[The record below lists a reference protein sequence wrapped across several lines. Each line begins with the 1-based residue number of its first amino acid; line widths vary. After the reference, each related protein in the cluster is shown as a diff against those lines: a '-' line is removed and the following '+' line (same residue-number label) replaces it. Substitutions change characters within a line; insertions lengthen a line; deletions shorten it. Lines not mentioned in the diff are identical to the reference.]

1 MNRKLRLNKE
11 LKKSI
16 LTNELIINISTY
28 DYEKIKYLINKY
40 KTEYE
45 KNKMIIVKKDGFE
58 KIYLHNKLVKNIIYD
73 ILNSFDEIQKHN
85 VCVFLTGSFARNTN
99 KLNSDLD
106 LHFCYSDKYKSRLF
120 KCEEMIYFVLLNVF
134 DLPRG
139 KVHNMI
145 LSRINPNA
153 KKILKK
159 KLDDKELKIVL
170 KSESQKFEYV
180 IDGNTKDRIYLQ
192 YGNSRSLKG
201 VFKYLKREVGIL
213 NREWC
218 HVFYTFT
225 MKDKFMMFYR
235 KLYLY
240 EKRKINN
247 KFILK
252 RKQRI
257 KNYICEIN
265 LALKNAKRNSMS
277 DFKKIFQMKEF
288 KIIYELISS
297 VRDYNLLNKKE
308 WLFINFANNKED
320 LMEIWN
326 DILDYFNVLFKVVEP
341 FKSKYSIHKD
351 IFIDTKIF
359 DLLENKLLILNK
371 KMGDYIWKD

>member
-73 ILNSFDEIQKHN
+73 ILNSFDEIKKYN

-153 KKILKK
+153 KK
-159 KLDDKELKIVL
+159 
-170 KSESQKFEYV
+170 Y
-180 IDGNTKDRIYLQ
+180 
-192 YGNSRSLKG
+192 
-201 VFKYLKREVGIL
+201 
-213 NREWC
+213 
-218 HVFYTFT
+218 
-225 MKDKFMMFYR
+225 
-235 KLYLY
+235 
-240 EKRKINN
+240 
-247 KFILK
+247 
-252 RKQRI
+252 
-257 KNYICEIN
+257 
-265 LALKNAKRNSMS
+265 
-277 DFKKIFQMKEF
+277 
-288 KIIYELISS
+288 
-297 VRDYNLLNKKE
+297 
-308 WLFINFANNKED
+308 
-320 LMEIWN
+320 
-326 DILDYFNVLFKVVEP
+326 
-341 FKSKYSIHKD
+341 
-351 IFIDTKIF
+351 
-359 DLLENKLLILNK
+359 
-371 KMGDYIWKD
+371 

>member
-1 MNRKLRLNKE
+1 MNRKLKLNKE

-45 KNKMIIVKKDGFE
+45 KNKMIIVKKEGFE
-58 KIYLHNKLVKNIIYD
+58 KICLHNKLVKSIIYD
-73 ILNSFDEIQKHN
+73 ILNCFDEIKKYD

-106 LHFCYSDKYKSRLF
+106 LHFCYDDIYKSRMF
-120 KCEEMIYFVLLNVF
+120 KYEEMIYFVLLSVF

-145 LSRINPNA
+145 LSRINPAA

-170 KSESQKFEYV
+170 KNKSQKFGYV
-180 IDGNTKDRIYLQ
+180 IEGNIKDRIYLQ
-192 YGNSRSLKG
+192 YGNSRSLKE
-201 VFKYLKREVGIL
+201 VFKYLKKEVSVL

-225 MKDKFMMFYR
+225 MKDKFMILYR

-257 KNYICEIN
+257 ENYIYEIS
-265 LALKNAKRNSMS
+265 LALKNAKRNSMC

-288 KIIYELISS
+288 RIIYELISS
-297 VRDYNLLNKKE
+297 IRDYNLLNKKE
-308 WLFINFANNKED
+308 WLFIDFANNQED
-320 LMEIWN
+320 LMEIWK
-326 DILDYFNVLFKVVEP
+326 DILDYFDVLFKGVEA
-341 FKSKYSIHKD
+341 FKSNYSIHKD
-351 IFIDTKIF
+351 SYIDTKTF

>member
-1 MNRKLRLNKE
+1 MNRKLKLNKE

-45 KNKMIIVKKDGFE
+45 KNKMIIVKKEGFE

-73 ILNSFDEIQKHN
+73 ILNSFDEIKKYN

-106 LHFCYSDKYKSRLF
+106 LHFCYDDIYKSRMF
-120 KCEEMIYFVLLNVF
+120 KYEEMIYFVLASVF
-134 DLPRG
+134 DLPRS

-145 LSRINPNA
+145 LSRINPAA

-170 KSESQKFEYV
+170 KNERQKFEYV
-180 IDGNTKDRIYLQ
+180 IEGNIKDRIYLQ
-192 YGNSRSLKG
+192 YGNSRSLKE
-201 VFKYLKREVGIL
+201 VFKYLKKEVSVL

-225 MKDKFMMFYR
+225 KKDIFMILYR

-257 KNYICEIN
+257 ENYIYEIN
-265 LALKNAKRNSMS
+265 LALKNAKRNSMC

-288 KIIYELISS
+288 RIIYELISS
-297 VRDYNLLNKKE
+297 IRDYNLLNKME
-308 WLFINFANNKED
+308 WLFIDFANNQED
-320 LMEIWN
+320 LMEIWK
-326 DILDYFNVLFKVVEP
+326 DILDYFDVLFKIVEP
-341 FKSKYSIHKD
+341 FKSNYSIHKD
-351 IFIDTKIF
+351 SYIDTKTF